1 MMVQINWQE
10 IIGAVVLLIGGLGS
24 ATAAGK
30 WFMSARHTAITT
42 AQPARMADTG
52 PPEGAVAWAADLVAA
67 MGQAPADSKLAQI
80 LIGANRDQA
89 QAARIAELEAAK

>member
-1 MMVQINWQE
+1 MIEINWQE

-24 ATAAGK
+24 ATAAGRC
-30 WFMSARHTAITT
+30 FMSARQTAITT
-42 AQPARMADTG
+42 AQPVRMADTG
-52 PPEGAVAWAADLVAA
+52 PPDGAVAWAADLVSA

-89 QAARIAELEAAK
+89 QAARITELEAGR

>member
-1 MMVQINWQE
+1 MIEFNWQE

-30 WFMSARHTAITT
+30 WFLAARQTAITT
-42 AQPARMADTG
+42 AQRARMSDTG
-52 PPEGAVAWAADLVAA
+52 PPDGALDWAADLVAA

-80 LIGANRDQA
+80 LIGANRDEA

>member
-1 MMVQINWQE
+1 MVQINWQE

-24 ATAAGK
+24 ATAAGR
-30 WFMSARHTAITT
+30 WFLAARKTAITT
-42 AQPARMADTG
+42 AQPVWMSDAG
-52 PPEGAVAWAADLVAA
+52 PPEGAVDWAEDLVAA

>member
-1 MMVQINWQE
+1 MIEINWQE

-42 AQPARMADTG
+42 AQPARMPDTG
-52 PPEGAVAWAADLVAA
+52 PPDGAVAWAADLVAA

>member
-1 MMVQINWQE
+1 MVQINWQE

-24 ATAAGK
+24 ATAAGR
-30 WFMSARHTAITT
+30 WFMSARQTAITT
-42 AQPARMADTG
+42 AQPVRMADTG
-52 PPEGAVAWAADLVAA
+52 PPDGAVAWAADLVAA

>member
-1 MMVQINWQE
+1 MVQINWQE
-10 IIGAVVLLIGGLGS
+10 IIGAIVLLLGGLGS

-30 WFMSARHTAITT
+30 WFLSARQTAITT
-42 AQPARMADTG
+42 AQPSRMADTG
-52 PPEGAVAWAADLVAA
+52 PPDGAVDWAADLVSA

>member
-1 MMVQINWQE
+1 MIEINWQE

-24 ATAAGK
+24 ATAAGR
-30 WFMSARHTAITT
+30 WFMSARHTAISI
-42 AQPARMADTG
+42 ALPARMSDSG

-80 LIGANRDQA
+80 LAGSNRDQA
-89 QAARIAELEAAK
+89 QSARIAELEAAK

>member
-1 MMVQINWQE
+1 MVQINWQE
-10 IIGAVVLLIGGLGS
+10 IIGAVVLLIGGIGS

-30 WFMSARHTAITT
+30 WFMSARKTAITT

-52 PPEGAVAWAADLVAA
+52 PPDGAVDWAADLVSA

-89 QAARIAELEAAK
+89 QAARIAELEAEK

>member
-1 MMVQINWQE
+1 MIEINWQE

-30 WFMSARHTAITT
+30 WVLSARHTAITT
-42 AQPARMADTG
+42 ALPARMPDTG
-52 PPEGAVAWAADLVAA
+52 PPEGAVDWAADLVAA

>member
-1 MMVQINWQE
+1 MIEFNWQE

-24 ATAAGK
+24 ATAAGR
-30 WFMSARHTAITT
+30 WFMSARQTAITT
-42 AQPARMADTG
+42 AQPVRMADTG
-52 PPEGAVAWAADLVAA
+52 PPDGAVDWAADLVAA

-80 LIGANRDQA
+80 LIGSNRDHA

>member
-1 MMVQINWQE
+1 MIEINWQE
-10 IIGAVVLLIGGLGS
+10 IIGAVVLLIGGIGS

-30 WFMSARHTAITT
+30 WFISARQTAITT
-42 AQPARMADTG
+42 AQPARMSDTG
-52 PPEGAVAWAADLVAA
+52 PPEGSVAWAADLVAA